1 MTDCRSGVVLIAL
14 LVLGADADAQS
25 REATL
30 HELEM
35 ERLMD
40 QASQVFEKHDLP
52 IEKISADFHYR
63 CMRAVGDP
71 SFCDCLVEKRPYILR
86 FEHYIRITSRTKAEL
101 SYETL
106 SDDSKVVVDKVHNLR
121 DECVR
126 K

>member
-1 MTDCRSGVVLIAL
+1 MSDRSPSIVLFVVL
-14 LVLGADADAQS
+14 VLWADARAQS
-25 REATL
+25 RETTL

-35 ERLMD
+35 EHLMD
-40 QASQVFEKHDLP
+40 QASQVFEKNDLP
-52 IEKISADFHYR
+52 IEEMSADFHYR
-63 CMRAVGDP
+63 CMRAVGDV

-101 SYETL
+101 GYDSL
-106 SDDSKVVVDKVHNLR
+106 SDYSKAVVDKVHLLR